1 MSIEAVEWS
10 AESGGNLNVR
20 ITGRWRRRR
29 PVSTG
34 QPTLVIESEGRR
46 HRYPAM
52 PEPPSVGG
60 TGPGVWRLSFTI
72 PGWMAPELGR
82 TWLQFGTVIVP
93 LPVAVPAP
101 GEASLADAGPSPGP
115 PSPAPPSPGP
125 PASERPPPSVTLEP
139 EPEEPEPEEPAEP
152 PDFETGPRRR

>member
-1 MSIEAVEWS
+1 MSELPGSSAVAIETVEWS
-10 AESGGNLNVR
+10 SVTGGNLSVR

-34 QPTLVIESEGRR
+34 QPTLVIEAEGRR
-46 HRYPAM
+46 HRFPAM
-52 PEPPSVGG
+52 PEPPSVGR
-60 TGPGVWRLSFTI
+60 TGPGLWRLSFTV

-101 GEASLADAGPSPGP
+101 GERRPAVPGGSGGAGPPDPSSPD
-115 PSPAPPSPGP
+115 AE
-125 PASERPPPSVTLEP
+125 AIPPP
-139 EPEEPEPEEPAEP
+139 
-152 PDFETGPRRR
+152 